1 MRSQIEIMTKN
12 SIFSTIYY
20 QKSPPGGSRTKNYN
34 QCSQGCMGEYGF
46 DFLVKTPGHYQVVKL
61 SNLKHMFKIFP
72 NLSKFVETLYNK
84 KVFAYFYSK
93 IVVFGKFSIFPT
105 KK

>member
-46 DFLVKTPGHYQVVKL
+46 DFLVKTPGHYQVAKL

-72 NLSKFVETLYNK
+72 NLSKFVKMLDKK
-84 KVFAYFYSK
+84 KVFAYF
-93 IVVFGKFSIFPT
+93 
-105 KK
+105 